1 MSQLSSILLVMCELR
16 GICGSLH
23 CFSPDGSPTDELRVK
38 VQSLAVCVHPA
49 QFGGQVVLRP
59 PPCLVMVRAW
69 GYRGGGQR
77 ESVLVVLPPL
87 PPSAGLEEVRVWAG
101 LPVPQLEL
109 KHLLALP
116 GLAGDGAQTLDPEG
130 QVTRAGR
137 LLRGWRSSSP
147 ATRYTL
153 VFLPPWAVTPSS
165 PCARGPA
172 PTPRSR
178 AWWGHRP
185 GDRPRVRGCL
195 PPHSTTHTSEG
206 ERQHTLL

>member
-1 MSQLSSILLVMCELR
+1 MNTAHEHAHTQRHTVSQWWQSTSDGYSGGFQVIHEGGQFYLQYRQSNVTNNKILFYLYEGGYKYRLMSQRLEMFPRGLVCM
-16 GICGSLH
+16 
-23 CFSPDGSPTDELRVK
+23 
-38 VQSLAVCVHPA
+38 Q
-49 QFGGQVVLRP
+49 
-59 PPCLVMVRAW
+59 
-69 GYRGGGQR
+69 YRHRHSHGW
-77 ESVLVVLPPL
+77 SW
-87 PPSAGLEEVRVWAG
+87 S
-101 LPVPQLEL
+101 PQLTW
-109 KHLLALP
+109 AMQDYP
-116 GLAGDGAQTLDPEG
+116 
-130 QVTRAGR
+130 
-137 LLRGWRSSSP
+137 SSPSPSP